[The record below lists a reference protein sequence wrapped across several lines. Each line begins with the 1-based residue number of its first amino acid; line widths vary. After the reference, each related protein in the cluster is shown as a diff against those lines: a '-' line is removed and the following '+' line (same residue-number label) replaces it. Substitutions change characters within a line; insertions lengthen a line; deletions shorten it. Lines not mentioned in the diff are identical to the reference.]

1 MSCLYRREE
10 TFVATESAVAV
21 YRDQIW
27 IGANLRLNIRVNLS
41 DIATV
46 AHVRTICANR
56 NDVISGGDILTSGS
70 T

>member
-1 MSCLYRREE
+1 MFVSARRD
-10 TFVATESAVAV
+10 VCSAKSAVAV
-21 YRDQIW
+21 YRNEIW

-46 AHVRTICANR
+46 AHVCTIYANR
-56 NDVISGGDILTSGS
+56 NDVISGGNILTSGS